1 MVKVELGLSTMIG
14 LLRLLA
20 GTRGAV
26 VSLTD
31 TERQALKDN
40 LISAVVSELEGI
52 GVVSSEPAVPV
63 RLKHPGPPAPPEG
76 IPNRIQLT
84 VEESSFI
91 YSLLGYHVAGASSV
105 NMSLTQSIM
114 GKVWKSVPP
123 KFMLNYSKLPTAHN
137 KHCIF
142 LA

>member
-14 LLRLLA
+14 LLQMLTA
-20 GTRGAV
+20 SRGAV
-26 VSLTD
+26 ESGLSD
-31 TERQALKDN
+31 TERQTLKDN

-52 GVVSSEPAVPV
+52 GVVSAKPAWPP
-63 RLKHPGPPAPPEG
+63 LQPPALREG
-76 IPNRIQLT
+76 IPNWIQLT
-84 VEESSFI
+84 LEESSFI

-105 NMSLTQSIM
+105 NMALTQSIM
-114 GKVWKSVPP
+114 GKVWKSAPP
-123 KFMLNYSKLPTAHN
+123 KFKLSYAKLPTAHN